1 MRLLLV
7 RHGQTTSNVG
17 QLLDTAFP
25 GADLD
30 ELGRRQA
37 AALVH
42 RLAEARIDAI
52 AVSNLVRTAQ
62 TAAPVAAHRSLTPVV
77 FPGLREISAGEDE
90 MSPLWQRY
98 VATLVGWAD
107 DPTLRLPGGES
118 GLEFL
123 ARYDEAIDEIA
134 ALGHDHVMVVSHGA
148 AIRTWAGHRVPGL
161 AGTLGHGGVPN
172 TTVIQVEGSAADG
185 WELVSI
191 DVPDGAR

>member
-1 MRLLLV
+1 M
-7 RHGQTTSNVG
+7 
-17 QLLDTAFP
+17 
-25 GADLD
+25 
-30 ELGRRQA
+30 
-37 AALVH
+37 
-42 RLAEARIDAI
+42 
-52 AVSNLVRTAQ
+52 
-62 TAAPVAAHRSLTPVV
+62 
-77 FPGLREISAGEDE
+77 
-90 MSPLWQRY
+90 
-98 VATLVGWAD
+98 
-107 DPTLRLPGGES
+107 PGGES